1 MKAFCFRYRIRYAR
15 FYEKQPI
22 AVLLLGAF
30 IMATNP
36 QVTDSTATS
45 VKTDTQPGT
54 MDWAVVVE
62 TSTNKKTGKEEQSL
76 RSFVFTKETEIAEYK
91 EDGTLVGVQTITFP
105 IPQTFKGIAEV
116 LPDEEQACVCFFN
129 GMKSSL
135 IGPRFRRKLEE
146 SKLDDN
152 GQIVALFG
160 FVDGS
165 YDVTELMR
173 EDAKR
178 KNLSPQE
185 KIIKNLRGIPGFENL
200 PDAVLLSMYDNMKAS
215 LPQSMVDD
223 INSEEVE
230 GEGVAQAV

>member
-1 MKAFCFRYRIRYAR
+1 
-15 FYEKQPI
+15 
-22 AVLLLGAF
+22 
-30 IMATNP
+30 MATNP
-36 QVTDSTATS
+36 QVTDPTTTS

-62 TSTNKKTGKEEQSL
+62 TSTNKKTGKEEQNL
-76 RSFVFTKETEIAEYK
+76 RSFVYTKETEIAPYK
-91 EDGTLVGVQTITFP
+91 EDETLVGVQTITFP
-105 IPQTFKGIAEV
+105 IPQTFKGIQDV
-116 LPDEEQACVCFFN
+116 LPDEEQACTCFYN

-152 GQIVALFG
+152 GILQPLFG
-160 FVDGS
+160 FVDGA

-200 PDAVLLSMYDNMKAS
+200 PEAVLLTMYDNMKAS
-215 LPQSMVDD
+215 LPQSMVED
-223 INSEEVE
+223 IESEETE
-230 GEGVAQAV
+230 PEVAPA